1 VILFFQS
8 KSLTHS
14 VRTLRCP
21 NLITRFD
28 SIFNQKFDYNYGTQ
42 GFIIHPHVFEVNLHP
57 IDFALHYY
65 DLRGTEVTFQNN
77 TNTIAY
83 SRSFSLSI
91 FLISFIF
98 KLFYKN
104 LLMTLRRLI
113 TSFLTTR
120 QQNQCLSAFYIID
133 KVLYF
138 DMRIFR

>member
-98 KLFYKN
+98 TNWNFFKLKSCTQKHCYLQIDWIIN
-104 LLMTLRRLI
+104 LI
-113 TSFLTTR
+113 NKCSS
-120 QQNQCLSAFYIID
+120 SAFFV
-133 KVLYF
+133 KEFL
-138 DMRIFR
+138 